1 MGLFNSYDDRRILA
15 RLARIEA
22 QLDTINRHLGLA
34 TTPQP
39 DNAFPPDAANL
50 ALAGD
55 KIGAIKTLRAAKGLD
70 LKEAKDAVEEFW
82 ERGGR

>member
-1 MGLFNSYDDRRILA
+1 MGLFSSCDDRRILA

-39 DNAFPPDAANL
+39 DYAFPPEAANL

-55 KIGAIKTLRAAKGLD
+55 KIAAIKALRAAKGLD
-70 LKEAKDAVEEFW
+70 LKEAKDAVE
-82 ERGGR
+82 